1 MAGMLTHIARR
12 THKSYPFSHLIR
24 HCFLLLLT
32 YSLLV
37 STLAAQNDKDT
48 PTLEL
53 GKPIERE
60 LAGGQSHSYRIALAK
75 GEFLRVVV
83 DQRGADV
90 LVTLS
95 DPAGKKLTEMD
106 GLIGSRGPETVVALA
121 ESAGDYILEV
131 RSLKNDPLLSGRYE
145 ARIEVLRPATERDR
159 ASAAA
164 QRVSDEAA
172 QVFSQ
177 PSQDIRTAFE
187 KFEESRRLWEAAGEP
202 SEQARSLLGAAQLS
216 NFTGDYQRALELA
229 RRASQLALSAGD
241 REMEGLALILMSDV
255 HHSQG
260 DYDQAM
266 DLANRALKYA
276 EATDNKE
283 VRIILLRITG
293 QILAERGQA
302 QQALD
307 RFDEALR
314 LSRAVRDAAG
324 EALSLGHIGGVYH
337 SLGDYEKALLYYNQV
352 VPFDREA
359 DPYRGLATTLS
370 NIAAVQNAMGERQ
383 KAIENLNQALALSRA
398 AQDPRIESVILNSLG
413 VLYLLVG
420 EKQKALDHA
429 GQALEI
435 ATKIGDRSTEAVTL
449 NNLGQIYGAAG
460 DRAKALDHLR
470 RALALWP
477 ALGEKTYEAAAL
489 ATVADI
495 ERQHGNLPEALAHIE
510 RALSIIENLRASVV
524 SQELRS
530 SYFASVR
537 DYYLLHVDV
546 LMQLHRGQPAG
557 GYAVAALQSAE
568 RARARSLLELLAE
581 SGADIRQG
589 VDPALLER
597 EGSLQRK
604 LNLKARQQMLDGGDA
619 LKEEIEALTAEI
631 QTVRAEIRRSSPRYA
646 ALTQPTPLTL
656 REIQTQVLDDDTL
669 LLEYSLG
676 TDRSYLWAVTSTSIT
691 SYELP
696 KREEIE
702 TSARR
707 FYELITVPPRQ
718 AASAAPE
725 KRETGEA
732 SQPQDGTQLMQAAAD
747 LSRMLLAPVA
757 PLLGK
762 KRLLI
767 VGDGALQYIPFA
779 ALPTLPVG
787 VGRAATKPLIVEHE
801 IVNLSSAST
810 LAVLR
815 REMGGRKPAPK
826 TLAVL
831 ADPVFERSDERF
843 KARVGK
849 KEASDPRSNARSD
862 ELLGRSV
869 VAATSA
875 RQSGVADA
883 GLRIRRLP
891 GTRREADEIVKFVPP
906 ANYKKA
912 LDFAANRVTA
922 TGPDLG
928 QYRYVHFATHGFL
941 NSQHP
946 ELSGIVLSMFDEQGA
961 PEDGFLR
968 AHEVFNLK
976 LNADVVVLSACQTGL
991 GKEIKGEGLV
1001 GLTRGFMYAGAP
1013 RVVVSLWNVN
1023 DAATAE
1029 LMTRFYRGMLVDK
1042 LRPARAL
1049 QAAQVSMLN
1058 ERQYSEPFYWA
1069 AFTLQGEW
1077 R

>member
-1 MAGMLTHIARR
+1 MFSLIPQRVHP
-12 THKSYPFSHLIR
+12 SYPFPRLAR
-24 HCFLLLLT
+24 RRLLLLLAL
-32 YSLLV
+32 SLLTV
-37 STLAAQNDKDT
+37 TSAAQSNKNT
-48 PTLEL
+48 PALEL

-60 LAGGQSHSYRIALAK
+60 LAGGQSHTYRIALAK
-75 GEFLRVVV
+75 GQFLRVVV

-121 ESAGDYILEV
+121 ESAGDYLLEV
-131 RSLKNDPLLSGRYE
+131 RSLKNDPSLSGRYE
-145 ARIEVLRPATERDR
+145 ARIEALRPATERDR

-164 QRVSDEAA
+164 RRVSDEAA

-202 SEQARSLLGAAQLS
+202 SEQARSLLGAAQLY
-216 NFTGDYQRALELA
+216 NFTGDYQRAIEFA

-241 REMEGLALILMSDV
+241 REMEVLALILMSDI

-266 DLANRALKYA
+266 DLGSRALKYA

-283 VRIILLRITG
+283 VRIVLLRITG

-307 RFDEALR
+307 RFNEALR

-324 EALSLGHIGGVYH
+324 EALSLGHIGGVYY
-337 SLGDYEKALLYYNQV
+337 SLGDYEKALFYHNQV
-352 VPFDREA
+352 IPFDREA

-383 KAIENLNQALALSRA
+383 KAIENLNQALALSRS

-413 VLYLLVG
+413 VLYLLTG

-429 GQALEI
+429 SQALET
-435 ATKIGDRSTEAVTL
+435 ATKSGDRSTEAVTL
-449 NNLGQIYGAAG
+449 NNLGRIYGAAG

-470 RALALWP
+470 RALALWST
-477 ALGEKTYEAAAL
+477 LGEKTYEAVSL

-510 RALSIIENLRASVV
+510 RALAIVENLRANVV
-524 SQELRS
+524 SQDLRS
-530 SYFASVR
+530 SYFASVQ
-537 DYYLLHVDV
+537 DYHLLHVDV
-546 LMQLHRGQPAG
+546 LMQLHRGQPTR
-557 GYAVAALQSAE
+557 GYAAAALQSAE
-568 RARARSLLELLAE
+568 RARARSLLELLVE

-589 VDPALLER
+589 VDPTLLER
-597 EGSLQRK
+597 ERSFQRK
-604 LNLKARQQMLDGGDA
+604 LNLKARQQMLDGGGNDA
-619 LKEEIEALTAEI
+619 LKAEIEALRVELQTVLAEI
-631 QTVRAEIRRSSPRYA
+631 TRSSPRYS
-646 ALTQPTPLTL
+646 ALTQPTPLAL

-676 TDRSYLWAVTSTSIT
+676 TERSYLWAVTSTSLT

-702 TSARR
+702 KAAGR
-707 FYELITVPPRQ
+707 FYELITVTPRQ
-718 AASAAPE
+718 AALAPPG
-725 KRETGEA
+725 KRETGETT
-732 SQPQDGTQLMQAAAD
+732 QQQDGTQLTKEAAH
-747 LSRMLLAPVA
+747 LSRILLAPVA

-779 ALPTLPVG
+779 ALPTPTGG
-787 VGRAATKPLIVEHE
+787 VGRAATTPLIVEHE
-801 IVNLSSAST
+801 IVNLPSAST

-815 REMGGRKPAPK
+815 REMSGRQPAPK

-831 ADPVFERSDERF
+831 ADPVFERSDKRF
-843 KARVGK
+843 KAQVGK
-849 KEASDPRSNARSD
+849 TEASNPRPNARGN
-862 ELLGRSV
+862 EGLGRNVV
-869 VAATSA
+869 VAASA
-875 RQSGVADA
+875 RQSGDADG

-891 GTRREADEIVKFVPP
+891 GTRREADEIVKLVPP
-906 ANYKKA
+906 DNHKKA

-922 TGPDLG
+922 TSPDLG

-961 PEDGFLR
+961 PQDGFLR

-976 LNADVVVLSACQTGL
+976 LNADVVVLSACRTGL
-991 GKEIKGEGLV
+991 GKEIRGEGLV

-1023 DAATAE
+1023 DASTAE

-1042 LRPARAL
+1042 LRPAKAL

-1058 ERQYSEPFYWA
+1058 EQRYSRPFYWA

>member
-1 MAGMLTHIARR
+1 
-12 THKSYPFSHLIR
+12 
-24 HCFLLLLT
+24 LLLAL
-32 YSLLV
+32 SLLTV
-37 STLAAQNDKDT
+37 TSAAQSNKNT
-48 PTLEL
+48 PALEL

-60 LAGGQSHSYRIALAK
+60 LAGGQSHTYRIALAK
-75 GEFLRVVV
+75 GQFLRVVV

-121 ESAGDYILEV
+121 ESAGDYLLEV
-131 RSLKNDPLLSGRYE
+131 RSLKNDPSLSGRYE
-145 ARIEVLRPATERDR
+145 ARIEALRPATERDR

-164 QRVSDEAA
+164 RRVSDEAA

-202 SEQARSLLGAAQLS
+202 SEQARSLLGAAQLY
-216 NFTGDYQRALELA
+216 NFTGDYQRAIEFA

-241 REMEGLALILMSDV
+241 REMEVLALILMSDI

-266 DLANRALKYA
+266 DLGSRALKYA

-283 VRIILLRITG
+283 VRIVLLRITG

-307 RFDEALR
+307 RFNEALR

-324 EALSLGHIGGVYH
+324 EALSLGHIGGVYY
-337 SLGDYEKALLYYNQV
+337 SLGDYEKALFYHNQV
-352 VPFDREA
+352 IPFDREA

-383 KAIENLNQALALSRA
+383 KAIENLNQALALSRS

-413 VLYLLVG
+413 VLYLLTG

-429 GQALEI
+429 SQALET
-435 ATKIGDRSTEAVTL
+435 ATKSGDRSTEAVTL
-449 NNLGQIYGAAG
+449 NNLGRIYGAAG

-470 RALALWP
+470 RALALWST
-477 ALGEKTYEAAAL
+477 LGEKTYEAVSL

-510 RALSIIENLRASVV
+510 RALAIVENLRANVV
-524 SQELRS
+524 SQDLRS
-530 SYFASVR
+530 SYFASVQ
-537 DYYLLHVDV
+537 DYHLLHVDV
-546 LMQLHRGQPAG
+546 LMQLHRGQPTR
-557 GYAVAALQSAE
+557 GYAAAALQSAE
-568 RARARSLLELLAE
+568 RARARSLLELLVE

-589 VDPALLER
+589 VDPTLLER
-597 EGSLQRK
+597 ERSFQRK
-604 LNLKARQQMLDGGDA
+604 LNLKARQQMLDGGGNDA
-619 LKEEIEALTAEI
+619 LKAEIEALRVELQTVLAEI
-631 QTVRAEIRRSSPRYA
+631 TRSSPRYS
-646 ALTQPTPLTL
+646 ALTQPTPLAL

-676 TDRSYLWAVTSTSIT
+676 TERSYLWAVTSTSLT

-702 TSARR
+702 KAAGR
-707 FYELITVPPRQ
+707 FYELITVTPRQ
-718 AASAAPE
+718 AALAPPG
-725 KRETGEA
+725 KRETGETT
-732 SQPQDGTQLMQAAAD
+732 QQQDGTQLTKEAAH
-747 LSRMLLAPVA
+747 LSRILLAPVA

-779 ALPTLPVG
+779 ALPTPTGG
-787 VGRAATKPLIVEHE
+787 VGRAATTPLIVEHE
-801 IVNLSSAST
+801 IVNLPSAST

-815 REMGGRKPAPK
+815 REMSGRQPAPK

-831 ADPVFERSDERF
+831 ADPVFERSDKRF
-843 KARVGK
+843 KAQVGK
-849 KEASDPRSNARSD
+849 TEASNPRPNARGN
-862 ELLGRSV
+862 EGLGRNVV
-869 VAATSA
+869 VAASA
-875 RQSGVADA
+875 RQSGDADG

-891 GTRREADEIVKFVPP
+891 GTRREADEIVKLVPP
-906 ANYKKA
+906 DNHKKA

-922 TGPDLG
+922 TSPDLG

-961 PEDGFLR
+961 PQDGFLR

-976 LNADVVVLSACQTGL
+976 LNADVVVLSACRTGL
-991 GKEIKGEGLV
+991 GKEIRGEGLV

-1023 DAATAE
+1023 DASTAE

-1042 LRPARAL
+1042 LRPAKAL

-1058 ERQYSEPFYWA
+1058 EQRYSRPFYWA